1 MIRNISIRFAQ
12 RLTLFRTA
20 SSSSNS
26 TNNNASDNSNQE
38 RQTGFDGVERWSTKK
53 FFREAQSAPPVSSAT
68 FSSVAELACLEVHES
83 DEQLRHD
90 LGQMIAYV
98 KVIQNVVGDQQRQ
111 IEPLVS
117 VAPSTLRRPSIS
129 SAIYNNNN
137 NTSSSSSSTNAS
149 RIDTSH
155 STSAAES
162 TVLSRDELLRQ
173 SKSTK
178 ENYYVVPAPSSRDD

>member
-137 NTSSSSSSTNAS
+137 NTSSSSSTNAS